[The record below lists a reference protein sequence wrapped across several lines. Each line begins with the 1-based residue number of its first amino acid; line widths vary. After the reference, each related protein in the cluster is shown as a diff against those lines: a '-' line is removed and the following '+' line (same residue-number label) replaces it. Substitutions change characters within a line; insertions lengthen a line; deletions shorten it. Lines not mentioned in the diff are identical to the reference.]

1 MKPWHRWTA
10 ACCALALMAVLTAPG
25 GRAGREATYA
35 GNGEVV
41 GYYAAWAS
49 HSGFTPDRLPA
60 GELTQINYAFAQIDP
75 DTGGLALEYEAR
87 DRKNLEALRAL
98 RREHPHLDLVISVG
112 GWSDSRYFSDVA
124 ATAAGREA
132 FAAACASFLKT
143 HDLDGVDLD
152 WEYPVS
158 GASGSAG
165 RPADKENFTLLL
177 QAVRRAL
184 DRLERQE
191 GREYTLSVA
200 GAAGTWYLRNI
211 EPRAVAET
219 VDHIFLMGYDFAG
232 PWSQRTGLNAPMGDG
247 GVTGS
252 VQAYLDSGIPAEK
265 LVLGIPLYGYR
276 YQGVSG
282 GSRGIGGAFDSAAS
296 VTWRWVKTNA
306 LKDSSLSGYRRDQVP
321 VLFGNRTFISYE
333 DPQSVAAKAA
343 LAAEQ
348 SLGGIGFWELSQDD
362 EGELVRA
369 AAAAFGQADG
379 FRDVAADAW
388 YASAVEYVRRRG
400 LMQGV
405 TAAAFR
411 PAASVSRGMT
421 AAILYRLAGSP
432 QTGTSAFPDVP
443 AGAYY
448 ASAAAWAQ
456 ARGVVTGYGDGT
468 FRPDGA
474 VTRQQLAAMLYR
486 YARLQGADTSAGA
499 DLAAYPDGAAVPD
512 YAREALAWAVGAG
525 VLRGRA
531 DGRLDGG
538 GTATRA
544 ELAVL
549 LQRFCQEVLGLD

>member
-1 MKPWHRWTA
+1 MERWHRWTA
-10 ACCALALMAVLTAPG
+10 ACCALALTAVLTAPG
-25 GRAGREATYA
+25 GRAGREDTYA
-35 GNGEVV
+35 GTGEVV

-60 GELTQINYAFAQIDP
+60 EELTQINYAFAQIDP
-75 DTGGLALEYEAR
+75 DTGGLALEYETR

-112 GWSDSRYFSDVA
+112 GWSDSQYFSDVA
-124 ATAAGREA
+124 ATAAGRET
-132 FAAACASFLKT
+132 FAAACAAFLKT

-165 RPADKENFTLLL
+165 RPADKGNFTLLL

-211 EPRAVAET
+211 EPRAVAEM
-219 VDHIFLMGYDFAG
+219 VDHIFIMGYDFAG
-232 PWSQRTGLNAPMGDG
+232 PWSQRTGLNAPMSSISS
-247 GVTGS
+247 S
-252 VQAYLDSGIPAEK
+252 VQAYLDSGVPAEK

-276 YQGVSG
+276 YQGASG
-282 GSRGIGGAFDSAAS
+282 GSQGVGGTFDSAAS
-296 VTWRWVKTNA
+296 VTWRWVKANA
-306 LKDSSLSGYRRDQVP
+306 LKDTSLSGFRRDQVP
-321 VLFGNRTFISYE
+321 FLFGNRTFISYE
-333 DPQSVAAKAA
+333 DPQSVAVKAS

-362 EGELVRA
+362 DGELVRA
-369 AAAAFGQADG
+369 AAAAFGAADG

-405 TAAAFR
+405 TATAFR
-411 PAASVSRGMT
+411 PAASVSRSMT

-432 QTGTSAFPDVP
+432 QTGACDFYDVP

-486 YARLQGADTSAGA
+486 YARLQGADLSAGA
-499 DLAAYPDGAAVPD
+499 DLTAYPDGDTVPA
-512 YAREALAWAVGAG
+512 YAREALSWAVGAG

-538 GTATRA
+538 GTASRA

-549 LQRFCQEVLGLD
+549 LQRFCQEVLELE

>member
-1 MKPWHRWTA
+1 MKRWHRWTA
-10 ACCALALMAVLTAPG
+10 ACCALALTAVLTAPG
-25 GRAGREATYA
+25 GRAGREDTYA
-35 GNGEVV
+35 GTGEVV

-60 GELTQINYAFAQIDP
+60 EELTQINYAFAQIDP
-75 DTGGLALEYEAR
+75 DTGGLALEYETR

-112 GWSDSRYFSDVA
+112 GWSDSQYFSDVA
-124 ATAAGREA
+124 ATAAGRET
-132 FAAACASFLKT
+132 FAAACAAFLKT

-165 RPADKENFTLLL
+165 RPADKGNFTLLL

-211 EPRAVAET
+211 EPRAVAEM
-219 VDHIFLMGYDFAG
+219 VDHIFIMGYDFAG
-232 PWSQRTGLNAPMGDG
+232 PWSQRTGLNAPMSSISS
-247 GVTGS
+247 S
-252 VQAYLDSGIPAEK
+252 VQAYLDSGVPAEK

-282 GSRGIGGAFDSAAS
+282 GSQGVGGTFDSAAS
-296 VTWRWVKTNA
+296 VTWRWVKANA
-306 LKDSSLSGYRRDQVP
+306 LKDTSLSGFRRDQVP
-321 VLFGNRTFISYE
+321 FLFGNRTFISYE
-333 DPQSVAAKAA
+333 DPQSVAVKAS

-362 EGELVRA
+362 DGELVRA
-369 AAAAFGQADG
+369 AAAAFGAADG

-405 TAAAFR
+405 TATAFR
-411 PAASVSRGMT
+411 PAVSGSGGIR
-421 AAILYRLAGSP
+421 AALLCRLAGSP
-432 QTGTSAFPDVP
+432 QTGACDFYDVP

-486 YARLQGADTSAGA
+486 YARLQGADLSAGA
-499 DLAAYPDGAAVPD
+499 DLTAYPDGDTVPA
-512 YAREALAWAVGAG
+512 YAREALSWAVGAG

-538 GTATRA
+538 GTASRA

-549 LQRFCQEVLGLD
+549 LQRFCQEVLELE